1 MLGTVDVMADGRI
14 AVRFERWFRHPPA
27 KVWRAITETDELRA
41 WFVEMIDYDRS
52 RLLFAEG
59 AELTFVA
66 VGEHQMPAG
75 RGRVTRIDPPRLLEY
90 TWDAE
95 ILRWELEPDGDT
107 GCRLLFTNI
116 VEDRGTAAA
125 VAPGW
130 HAGLDNLA
138 ALLDGRPADRATSE
152 TYRAAYASVVG

>member
-14 AVRFERWFRHPPA
+14 AVRF
-27 KVWRAITETDELRA
+27 
-41 WFVEMIDYDRS
+41 
-52 RLLFAEG
+52 
-59 AELTFVA
+59 
-66 VGEHQMPAG
+66 
-75 RGRVTRIDPPRLLEY
+75 
-90 TWDAE
+90 
-95 ILRWELEPDGDT
+95 WELEPDGDT

-152 TYRAAYASVVG
+152 NYRAAYASVVG